1 MQDTGVILSVTP
13 RINES
18 GRVQLE
24 IEQEVSAVVKTTSS
38 GIDSPTI
45 QQRRV
50 KTTVV
55 VNDGEVLALGGMIQE
70 QANKTSNQVPLLGDI
85 PGLGAA
91 FSNRNNDVQKT
102 ELIILI
108 TPRVVRDG
116 TESRL
121 VTEEYRRKMNVYMPH
136 TSTRART
143 PMNTVARITSQ

>member
-1 MQDTGVILSVTP
+1 M
-13 RINES
+13 
-18 GRVQLE
+18 QLE
-24 IEQEVSAVVKTTSS
+24 IEQEVSAVVKTTTS

-70 QANKTSNQVPLLGDI
+70 QANKTSNQLPLLGDI
-85 PGLGAA
+85 PGLGAV

-102 ELIILI
+102 ELVILI

-136 TSTRART
+136 TSARART
-143 PMNTVARITSQ
+143 PINTVARITTQ

>member
-1 MQDTGVILSVTP
+1 M
-13 RINES
+13 
-18 GRVQLE
+18 
-24 IEQEVSAVVKTTSS
+24 
-38 GIDSPTI
+38 
-45 QQRRV
+45 

-70 QANKTSNQVPLLGDI
+70 QATKTSNQVPLLGDL
-85 PGLGAA
+85 PGFGAA
-91 FSNRNNDVQKT
+91 FSYRNNDVQKT
-102 ELIILI
+102 ELVILI

-143 PMNTVARITSQ
+143 PANTVARIIGQ